1 MTSLTA
7 QYVGILGWVSARTY
21 AIVEGTLDVG
31 FFTRASDLHRQRFGQ
46 PIIDDDF
53 AIVAAGRGDDGG
65 VEGVNRALIT
75 LRQVMDADRDERG
88 ALRHRVLGLYDNDY
102 NGRAGFGLVGRMDQR
117 IRPYVDIFLLRPVMP
132 AVGDGISDRQIE
144 TTIANQAFPQLD
156 WEVEDLCSER
166 LLQKFE
172 ANFPH
177 LVLSKTEVS
186 GKVHREFEREGKVE
200 LLRLFE
206 AEASF
211 EDAVE
216 MIRLMRLL
224 RGYLGLPYDHIQC

>member
-1 MTSLTA
+1 MTGLTA
-7 QYVGILGWVSARTY
+7 QYVGTLGWASARTY
-21 AIVEGTLDVG
+21 AIVEGTIDVG
-31 FFTRASDLHRQRFGQ
+31 FLTRASDLHRQRFGQ
-46 PIIDDDF
+46 PVIDDDF

-65 VEGVNRALIT
+65 VDGVSRALIT
-75 LRQVMDADRDERG
+75 LRQIMDVDRDERG

-117 IRPYVDIFLLRPVMP
+117 ILPYVDIFLLRPVMP

-144 TTIANQAFPQLD
+144 TTIANQPFPQLD
-156 WEVEDLCSER
+156 WEVEDLCSAR

-172 ANFPH
+172 VHFAD

-186 GKVHREFEREGKVE
+186 GKVHREIKREGKVE

-206 AEASF
+206 AEATF

-224 RGYLGLPYDHIQC
+224 RGYLGVSHDHIEC